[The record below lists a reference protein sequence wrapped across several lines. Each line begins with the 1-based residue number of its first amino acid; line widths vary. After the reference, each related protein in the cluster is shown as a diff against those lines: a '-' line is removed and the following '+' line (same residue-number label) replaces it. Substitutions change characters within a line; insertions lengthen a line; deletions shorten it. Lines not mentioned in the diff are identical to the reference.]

1 MSVTS
6 RSPPAVATP
15 AVPLATPPFSITV
28 PVAVPLITAA
38 AFTPSMVMSIEVDIP
53 PTAPLSSPPRP
64 RFIAPPPQCSSGP
77 YGGLMSQCCVGV
89 VPKSLFLGANGRDR
103 MNGPVRPEKAAIS
116 DKSRQAW
123 SFAGWRF
130 TPGRGTLLAPDGRSV
145 DLTRQETRLLT
156 LFLQAGG
163 RTLTRGFLLDS
174 LGEPD
179 RPVYDR
185 AVDKL
190 VNRLRQKL

>member
-1 MSVTS
+1 
-6 RSPPAVATP
+6 
-15 AVPLATPPFSITV
+15 
-28 PVAVPLITAA
+28 
-38 AFTPSMVMSIEVDIP
+38 
-53 PTAPLSSPPRP
+53 
-64 RFIAPPPQCSSGP
+64 
-77 YGGLMSQCCVGV
+77 
-89 VPKSLFLGANGRDR
+89 

-190 VNRLRQKL
+190 VNRLRQKLGDDGRRPHFIRTQHGFGYTFSAPVQSSTDGAAGRDLALPSIDLPTIAVWPFQNLSGDAQFDHLAAGLTDEIIVDRKSTRLNSSHVSLSRMPSSA